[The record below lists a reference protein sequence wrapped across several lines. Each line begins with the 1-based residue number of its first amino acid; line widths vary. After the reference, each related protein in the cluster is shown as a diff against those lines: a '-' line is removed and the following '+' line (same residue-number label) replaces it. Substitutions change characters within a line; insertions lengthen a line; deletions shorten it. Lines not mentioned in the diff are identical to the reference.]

1 MKAIIEFGITI
12 LIMAIVTKTL
22 PTIIKK
28 VRHGQYVI
36 LKESS
41 SSHWGRVWIP
51 KE

>member
-1 MKAIIEFGITI
+1 MKAIIKFGIYI
-12 LIMAIVTKTL
+12 LLMAIVTKTF
-22 PTIIKK
+22 PTILKR
-28 VRHGQYVI
+28 VHHGQYVI